1 MRLPAQPG
9 EWIDRSRPLGFRFEG
24 RDYQGYA
31 GDTVASALAANG
43 VAILG
48 RSFKYHRPRGLL
60 SAANHDINAMMQWGA
75 IPNLR
80 ADSTPLVAGMDLKA
94 VNTFGSLERDP
105 GNLLDRLSRFLPVGF
120 YYKAFHNK
128 TLFPLWERMFR
139 AMTGLGRLDFAAA
152 RRRTPKRYG
161 FCDVLVI
168 GAGPS
173 GLSAA
178 LAAAGQGAQVALVD
192 ENARLGGS
200 THGGIDLVER
210 VRTHPRIRVFTDT
223 YAAGYYADHW
233 VPLVE
238 PDRITKM
245 RARAVVVATGAV
257 EQPAVFRNN
266 DLPGVMLASAATRL
280 IRRYAV
286 RPCGRVVVLAANA
299 DAYAALKTYADAGIE
314 LAAVVDLRAA
324 VPVGQADE
332 AARLRIP
339 LYAGHCILEALPA
352 KAGGRV
358 GAVRLARVDQAQ
370 AVAEIAC
377 DGVFMS
383 VGWAP
388 AAALLYQAGTR
399 MRYDDGVQQFVP
411 EHLPDGV
418 FACGRVNGVYELASR
433 LADGQRAGSAAAAHC
448 GFGEAA
454 EIAVPSEAESPTH
467 AWPIVP
473 HPKGKNFIDFDEDLQ
488 LADIENAIQEGFD
501 NIELL
506 KRYSTVGMG
515 PSQGKHSNMNA
526 LRVLARALGT
536 TPGEVGT
543 TTARPFYHP
552 VPMSHL
558 AGRGFAHARRT
569 PIHDRH
575 AALGAVWMRAGDWLR
590 PEYYARAGE
599 TREACIRGEVLAVR
613 EGVGLIDVGTL
624 GKLEVRGPQAA
635 EFLERVYVSKYAGL
649 KVGMTRYA
657 VMCDEAG
664 VVIDDGVVARL
675 ADDHFYFTTTTSG
688 AAQVYRELSRWNTLW
703 KLDCTLVNLT
713 GAMAAINIA
722 GPKAKAVLAGLTD
735 IDLALPF
742 LAVREGRIC
751 GVPARMMRVGFVG
764 EWGLEI
770 HVPAEYAAAVWDALM
785 AAGAPHGIRPF
796 GVEAQRLLR
805 LEKGHIIIGQD
816 TDGLTTPG
824 EAGLDWA
831 VKMDKPFFVGQRSL
845 AIIAG
850 KPRRQQLVGF
860 MLPADHS
867 GPAPQECHLVIEGG
881 EIAGRVT
888 SVGWSPT
895 LARHIGLAYVRPEM
909 SAVGNRFS
917 IRLSDGALITAEVV
931 QTPFYDPDNLR
942 QQDRTVVEAPTSGVI
957 AQARRPNLGG
967 RHGPLDFDD
976 LSARPRAGV
985 KGPRAAEWLTQMGLP
1000 VPAAPNS
1007 WLPHADGLVARLGL
1021 TEFLIEGT
1029 AADRFGTSLPPGVHP
1044 VLRQDTALV
1053 IRGERLNDLLLETCS
1068 VNFAALDLANRPVVL
1083 TTMTGVA
1090 VIVIPTEEGG
1100 LPVCRIWCDGTWGES
1115 LCKTLG
1121 SVATELDSSMPSGHS
1136 GATS

>member
-1 MRLPAQPG
+1 MRLPPQPG
-9 EWIDRSRPLGFRFEG
+9 EWIDRTRVLAFRFEG
-24 RDYQGYA
+24 RDYWGFA

-43 VAILG
+43 VSILG
-48 RSFKYHRPRGLL
+48 RSFKYHRPRGLM
-60 SAANHDINAMMQWGA
+60 SAANHDVNAMLQWGA
-75 IPNLR
+75 VPNLR
-80 ADSTPLVAGMDLKA
+80 ADATPLVAGMDLKA

-105 GNLLDRLSRFLPVGF
+105 GRLLDRLSAFLPVGF
-120 YYKAFHNK
+120 YYKAFHSK
-128 TLFPLWERMFR
+128 SLFPLWERLFR
-139 AMTGLGRLDFAAA
+139 AMTGLGRVDFTAP
-152 RRRTPKRYG
+152 RIRTPKRYG
-161 FCDVLVI
+161 FCDVLVV
-168 GAGPS
+168 GGGPS

-178 LAAAGQGAQVALVD
+178 LAAAEQGAQVVLVD

-200 THGGIDLVER
+200 THGDIDLVAR
-210 VRTHPRIRVFTDT
+210 VLAHPRIRVLTAT

-238 PDRITKM
+238 PGRITKM
-245 RARAVVVATGAV
+245 RARAVVVATGAL

-266 DLPGVMLASAATRL
+266 DLPGVMLASAALRL
-280 IRRYAV
+280 IRRHAV
-286 RPCGRVVVLAANA
+286 RPTENAVVLAANA
-299 DAYAALKTYADAGIE
+299 DAYGALATFAGADIALAG
-314 LAAVVDLRAA
+314 VVDLRAV
-324 VPVGQADE
+324 VPSEQVEQAT
-332 AARLRIP
+332 RLGIP
-339 LYAGHCILEALPA
+339 VYTGHCIVEALA
-352 KAGGRV
+352 AAGTGQVR
-358 GAVRLARVDQAQ
+358 AVRLAPIGQPKVS
-370 AVAEIAC
+370 VELAC
-377 DGVFMS
+377 RGVFMS

-388 AAALLYQAGTR
+388 AAALLYQAGAR
-399 MRYDDGVQQFVP
+399 MRYDEGVQQFVP
-411 EHLPDGV
+411 DQLPAGV
-418 FACGRVNGVYELASR
+418 FACGRVNGVYALASR
-433 LADGQRAGSAAAAHC
+433 LADGRRAGSAAAAYC
-448 GFGEAA
+448 GYGEAL
-454 EIAVPSEAESPTH
+454 EITISPEAESPTH
-467 AWPIVP
+467 PWPIVP
-473 HPKGKNFIDFDEDLQ
+473 HPLGKNFIDFDEDLQ
-488 LADIENAIQEGFD
+488 LADIEHAIQEGFD

-543 TTARPFYHP
+543 TTARPFFHP
-552 VPMSHL
+552 VPLSHL
-558 AGRGFAHARRT
+558 AGRGFAPVRRT
-569 PIHDRH
+569 PLHERH
-575 AALGAVWMRAGDWLR
+575 AALGAVWMRSGEWYR
-590 PEYYARAGE
+590 PEYYARVGE

-613 EGVGLIDVGTL
+613 EAVGIIDVGTL

-688 AAQVYRELSRWNTLW
+688 AAAVYRELSRWNTLW
-703 KLDCTLVNLT
+703 QLDCGLVNLT

-735 IDLALPF
+735 IDLTLPF

-770 HVPAEYAAAVWDALM
+770 HVPAEYAAALWDALM

-845 AIIAG
+845 AIIAA

-860 MLPADHS
+860 MLAADYH

-888 SVGWSPT
+888 SVGWSPS
-895 LARHIGLAYVRPEM
+895 LRRHIGLAYVRPEM
-909 SAVGNRFS
+909 STVGRQFT
-917 IRLSDGALITAEVV
+917 IRLSDKTLVTAEVV
-931 QTPFYDPDNLR
+931 KTPFYDPDNLR
-942 QQDRTVVEAPTSGVI
+942 QQDRSSVEAPPSGVV
-957 AQARRPNLGG
+957 ATPRRPALGG
-967 RHGPLDFDD
+967 RYGPLDFADV
-976 LSARPRAGV
+976 SATPRTGL
-985 KGPRAAEWLTQMGLP
+985 KGPGAAAFLATLGLP
-1000 VPAAPNS
+1000 VPAKPNS
-1007 WLPHADGLVARLGL
+1007 WLPLEDGLVARLGQN
-1021 TEFLIEGT
+1021 EFLLEGV
-1029 AADRFGTSLPPGVHP
+1029 AASRLGTPFPAGVYP

-1053 IRGERLNDLLLETCS
+1053 IRGARLNDLLLETCS
-1068 VNFAALDLANRPVVL
+1068 VNFAALDLASRPVVL

-1090 VIVIPTEEGG
+1090 VVAIPTEEAGT
-1100 LPVCRIWCDGTWGES
+1100 PVCRLWCDRTWGES
-1115 LCKTLG
+1115 LCETLS
-1121 SVATELDSSMPSGHS
+1121 SVAAELH
-1136 GATS
+1136 